1 MDIKPPPYPNNHR
14 KNIHTYRPEI
24 KRAVPNQVVIKAS
37 KRKSLLKISTYLK
50 PATIRISLL
59 SRSLR
64 YLVIILALLFLSAI
78 PWLSNLV
85 SSVNAYNLS
94 HQALAIINKPNNSLD
109 SSTIFNNNNQTF
121 TINPDGLKPSASAY
135 PSYLVGQPNTGL
147 YSATLPTNL
156 DNGIAITNNSNHIAF
171 TLKPQFSTS
180 LGRHINGH
188 FIYPLGTGAIQAVY
202 TAKST
207 ELSEDIVINKNVGNV
222 LSFPYKLQLPQS
234 FKAFNLAAGAIGIE
248 GAGNISFQLSNPT
261 ITQSNNNKISQTNK
275 NSPSAKLVLTKNNQ
289 LTLLATNLNKLS
301 YPITIDPSVTINS
314 TNNFLTGNDE
324 GGNNIT
330 TNQVSTGQ
338 QTGGALNNTIA
349 SCPSGWTLNSSTYCT
364 NTASL
369 PTATYDATSIVYNGY
384 VYEIGGNTTAATATV
399 DYAPLNSSGTI
410 GTWTATTNLPVATY
424 YATSVVYNGYVYEIG
439 GQTPSSTATVD
450 YAPINSN
457 GTLGAWNATTSLPV
471 ATEYATSVVY
481 NGYVYE
487 IGGYTGSAATATVDY
502 APINSNGTLGSWTA
516 TTSLPTATYWAT
528 SVVYNGYV
536 YEIGGDTGAA
546 TATVDYAPI
555 NSNGTLGSWTATA
568 SLPVATDSAT
578 SVVYNGYVYEIG
590 GGTGSGGT
598 ATVDYAP
605 INSNGTLGSWT
616 ATTSLPTATSTATSV
631 VYNSY
636 VYEIGGCTTSCALAT
651 VDYAPIAP
659 AGWVSSPDSTDINT
673 WGATTALPG
682 LHSKGSYYYPYE
694 ATSVVYNGYVYEIG
708 GNEGSATF
716 SPTATV
722 DYAPINSNGTLG
734 SWTATTSLPAATQ
747 YATSVVYN
755 GYVYEIGGDTT
766 STTVT
771 VDYAL
776 ICTGSNSTGGC
787 TTSSAPGSLGSWTAT
802 TILPTATNSAT
813 SVVYNGFVY
822 EIGGYSTA
830 TTVDYALICTGS
842 NSTGGCTTSSAPG
855 SLGTWTATTSL
866 PAPTDF
872 ATSVVYN
879 GFVYEIGG
887 NSTTT
892 TVDYALICTGSN
904 STGGCT
910 TSSAPGSLGTWTATT
925 SLPTA
930 TNSATS
936 VIYNGYVYEIG
947 GYTGSSAVATVDYA
961 PINANGTLGSWTA
974 TTSLPA
980 ATYDATSVVYNGYVY
995 EIGGYNGNAGVATV
1009 DYAVINNGGPGVTGA
1024 YTATT
1029 SLPVATNQAA
1039 SVVYNG
1045 YVYEMGGFTGSATA
1059 TVDYAPINSN
1069 GTLGSWTA
1077 TTSLPTAT
1085 EQATSVAYNGYVY
1098 EIGGSTTAAT
1108 STVDYALIC
1117 TGSNSGVGGCTSTAG
1132 TLGSW
1137 TATTSLPAAT
1147 YQATSVVYNGYVYEI
1162 GGIGSATFA
1171 TVDYAVIN
1179 ANGTLGSWTATT
1191 SLPAA
1196 TFDATSVVY
1205 NGYVYEIGGRTTTYV
1220 ATVDYAPINANGT
1233 LGSWAATTSLPAA
1246 TYWAT
1251 SVAYDGYVYE
1261 IGGENAAGTV
1271 LTIVDYAPINT
1282 NGSLGTWTATT
1293 SLPAAT
1299 WSATSFVYNGYVYEI
1314 GGALSAIYATVDST
1328 PLYSIPRIG
1337 NYSMLVNVGG
1347 GFDVT
1352 PISVIVN
1359 GTNLG
1364 NPGNGVLSGLSG
1376 IRLKYEGSTVACN
1389 TFNASNYVNLIPPEL
1404 STAYNMTLSTNGCGS
1419 ADTLGTYIWVHIHL
1433 DDTQTA
1439 TYPDINGNHTT
1450 ITGFQIF
1457 YHPASINRL
1466 RGGATFNGGSLQS
1479 LDAPPFTKQ

>member
-813 SVVYNGFVY
+813 SV
-822 EIGGYSTA
+822 
-830 TTVDYALICTGS
+830 
-842 NSTGGCTTSSAPG
+842 
-855 SLGTWTATTSL
+855 
-866 PAPTDF
+866 
-872 ATSVVYN
+872 
-879 GFVYEIGG
+879 
-887 NSTTT
+887 
-892 TVDYALICTGSN
+892 
-904 STGGCT
+904 
-910 TSSAPGSLGTWTATT
+910 
-925 SLPTA
+925 
-930 TNSATS
+930 
-936 VIYNGYVYEIG
+936 IYNGYVYEIG